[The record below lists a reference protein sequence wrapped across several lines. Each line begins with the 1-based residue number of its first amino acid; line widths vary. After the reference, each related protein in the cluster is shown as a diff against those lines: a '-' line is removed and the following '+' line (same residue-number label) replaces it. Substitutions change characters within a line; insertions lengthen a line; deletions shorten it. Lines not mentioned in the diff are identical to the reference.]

1 MPGRLFMR
9 HAVHPFHHSFINIG
23 SCPQIHILRNGVPV
37 PAGKT
42 RTASRLFRISQARA
56 YLKAGKFRECADMC
70 EQALKRFPNHA
81 GVLETLDKARSSG
94 K

>member
-1 MPGRLFMR
+1 VL
-9 HAVHPFHHSFINIG
+9 
-23 SCPQIHILRNGVPV
+23 
-37 PAGKT
+37 
-42 RTASRLFRISQARA
+42 ARA

>member
-1 MPGRLFMR
+1 MDVRGHTEPAFFLPAPSSRG
-9 HAVHPFHHSFINIG
+9 AIPAEW
-23 SCPQIHILRNGVPV
+23 IL
-37 PAGKT
+37 
-42 RTASRLFRISQARA
+42 ARA
-56 YLKAGKFRECADMC
+56 YLKAGKFRECADLC